1 MRLSD
6 LLLYKFVLKVLLP
19 VIIIVYLKV
28 TDLCIA
34 WIYIFKNNYCRY
46 SIKTRC
52 VLLVDILKL
61 ILEAA
66 DTFVYNGVEW
76 FEEGTRALHLF
87 NLQVP

>member
-34 WIYIFKNNYCRY
+34 WIYIFKNKIIVGTP
-46 SIKTRC
+46 SKQ
-52 VLLVDILKL
+52 
-61 ILEAA
+61 
-66 DTFVYNGVEW
+66 GV
-76 FEEGTRALHLF
+76 FC
-87 NLQVP
+87 